1 MSNILNEL
9 FENSDPAYKEFHKK
23 LIPTIDEGTILG
35 VRSPCAQAIAKK
47 YTGTSQGEKFLLAL
61 PHSYYDENI
70 VHAFMLGN
78 LRLSREE
85 IWERVVAFLPYVDN
99 WAVCD
104 GLASHLKYLFRDKD
118 ILFPLVISL
127 LEGEGTYTIRF
138 GLVCLLNYYI
148 TDEYIDTLLEICV
161 KTKSDEYYINMA
173 LAWLI
178 SFMLI
183 KEYDKSVSLLESG
196 VLDKWVHNKS
206 IQKARESYRIS
217 ENQKSYLKTLR
228 R

>member
-1 MSNILNEL
+1 
-9 FENSDPAYKEFHKK
+9 
-23 LIPTIDEGTILG
+23 
-35 VRSPCAQAIAKK
+35 
-47 YTGTSQGEKFLLAL
+47 
-61 PHSYYDENI
+61 YDENI

-118 ILFPLVISL
+118 NLFPLVISL
-127 LEGEGTYTIRF
+127 LESEAYTIRF

-206 IQKARESYRIS
+206 IQKACESYRIS